1 MSEASR
7 TPLLLNGQIVLFQG
21 DSITDSGR
29 QRERP
34 GDLGQG
40 YVAQIAAWFTAAH
53 PDRSIAFLNRGVG
66 GDRVKDLEARWDAD
80 CLALKPDWLTVFVG
94 INDCWRR
101 YDANDPTTTEA
112 FAAGYRALLTRA
124 RAAGIRLILME
135 PFVAP
140 WPADRAAWR
149 EDLDPKIEAVRS
161 LATAFGALHVPL
173 DALFAEACA
182 ARPARE
188 WAADGVHPTP
198 AGHAL
203 IARSWLSTVGGL

>member
-1 MSEASR
+1 MTDAHR
-7 TPLLLNGQIVLFQG
+7 TPLLAGGQTVLFQG

-29 QRERP
+29 KRDQP

-53 PDRSIAFLNRGVG
+53 PEVVATFLNRGVG
-66 GDRVKDLEARWDAD
+66 GDRVKDLAARWDDD

-101 YDANDPTTTEA
+101 YDSNDPTSAEA
-112 FAAGYRALLTRA
+112 YASGYRTLLTRA
-124 RAAGIRLILME
+124 RAAGMRLILME
-135 PFVAP
+135 PFVVP

-161 LATAFGALHVPL
+161 LATEFGALHVPL
-173 DALFAEACA
+173 DALFAEACSI
-182 ARPARE
+182 RPARE

-203 IARSWLSTVGGL
+203 IARAWLAAVGGL